1 MKIRITFGMAAIPL
15 AAGLI
20 FAQNQPKPA
29 APKPAAPAAAQ
40 PAAPTQPANAA
51 SPSAVKPVAEA
62 QMDEVLVQANSR
74 VTGSKTDVPVHD
86 TPASIITVPREII
99 DDQMAVDM
107 NSMVRNVSGV
117 NPQLG
122 GGYGLADSYT
132 IRGLNMRFLRD
143 GFADGA
149 AFNGYM
155 RTMTDVESI
164 EVLKG
169 PGSALYGRNEPGGAI
184 NVTTKKPQDKLH
196 ASGEAMAGFW
206 NTYRVAADVGMPLV
220 DNKLLTRLNTAY
232 FKTDGYRGLSREI
245 IEVLPTVTWNFNEKH
260 ALTLDYD
267 FRRIKSTPD
276 NYGILFD
283 ANNAIAAVS
292 PSTTYYSPFN
302 KAEQTVNRISALY
315 EGKFSNQFKL
325 RSALIYDTR
334 DIFFVRNAN
343 VAVSAAGVVSG
354 RDVRSQTDKVNS
366 VLQQNEAVLK
376 FLTGEIAHT
385 VLVGLE
391 FEYARVGTVRNS
403 YGNITGAAAAT
414 ATNLPN
420 ISLLNPM
427 PTETDYLN
435 YTRNAGGSFD
445 RVLESYT
452 YSAYAQ
458 EQITITKQ
466 IKARVGLRWDHVDAQ
481 DAGVQGTSTRT
492 ISMGRDMISWQTGA
506 VYQPW
511 QPVSFYAGY
520 SEGKFIALN
529 TEAVALFTTPE
540 SSNQLEVGNKTTFFK
555 DRLQTNLAVFQ
566 TNRSNYPIT
575 DTSGNVN
582 IFNGKRVTNG
592 VELDISGNPFA
603 GLWLIF
609 NTTYMDAKVV
619 GDETATVNNV
629 RYNIDGKIPQNIP
642 QYAGSLW
649 ATYQIQSGFFKGFG
663 FGGGPTVKSGVYVD
677 ARNLLRIPGY
687 IVADAVL
694 FYKREN
700 WQVQVNFRNITNEIY
715 YATPTFAGALP
726 SEPFNFTVSA
736 KARL

>member
-1 MKIRITFGMAAIPL
+1 MSFKIIKGASLVTL
-15 AAGLI
+15 VAGVL
-20 FAQNQPKPA
+20 FAQKVNPPVPAKPA
-29 APKPAAPAAAQ
+29 AAAKASDTTGKPAAEAAI
-40 PAAPTQPANAA
+40 
-51 SPSAVKPVAEA
+51 KPVTEA

-86 TPASIITVPREII
+86 TPASIITVPKEII
-99 DDQMAVDM
+99 EDQMAVDM

-122 GGYGLADSYT
+122 GGYGFADSYT

-155 RTMTDVESI
+155 RTMTDVESV

-184 NVTTKKPQDKLH
+184 NITTKKPLDRFA
-196 ASGEAMAGFW
+196 ASGEVMAGFW
-206 NTYRVAADVGMPLV
+206 NTYRVAADVGGPLV
-220 DNKLLTRLNTAY
+220 DNKLLTRFNTAY

-245 IEVLPTVTWNFNEKH
+245 IEVLPTVTWNFNDKH

-267 FRRIKSTPD
+267 FRRIKTTPD

-292 PSTTYYSPFN
+292 PSTTYYSPQN
-302 KAEQTVNRISALY
+302 NALQTVNRISALY

-325 RSALIYDTR
+325 RSAIIYDDR
-334 DIFFVRNAN
+334 DISFVRNAN
-343 VAVSAAGVVSG
+343 VAVSALGVVSG
-354 RDVRSQTDKVNS
+354 RDFRVQRDKANS
-366 VLQQNEAVLK
+366 VLQQNEVVLK
-376 FLTGEIAHT
+376 FLTGELAHT
-385 VLVGLE
+385 VLAGLE
-391 FEYARVGTVRNS
+391 FEYARVASVRDS

-420 ISLLNPM
+420 LSLLNPIR
-427 PTETDYLN
+427 TESDYTA

-445 RVLESYT
+445 RLIETYT

-458 EQITITKQ
+458 EQVTITKQ

-481 DAGVQGTSTRT
+481 DAGTQGTSVRT
-492 ISMGRDMISWQTGA
+492 IGMGRDLISWQTGA
-506 VYQPW
+506 VYQPC

-520 SEGKFIALN
+520 SEGKFIAIN
-529 TEAVALFTTPE
+529 TEATALFVTPE
-540 SSNQLEVGNKTTFFK
+540 TSRQVELGNKTTWFK
-555 DRLQTNLAVFQ
+555 DRLQTNLALFQ
-566 TNRSNYPIT
+566 TTRTNYPIT

-582 IFNGKRVTNG
+582 VFNGKRVING

-603 GLWLIF
+603 GFWIIF
-609 NTTYMDAKVV
+609 NTTYMDAKIA
-619 GDETATVNNV
+619 GDETVTVSGT
-629 RYNIDGKIPQNIP
+629 RYNLDGKIPQNIP
-642 QYAGSLW
+642 EYAGSLW
-649 ATYQIQSGFFKGFG
+649 ATYQIQTGFFKGFG
-663 FGGGPTVKSGVYVD
+663 FGGGPTVKAGTYVD

-700 WQVQVNFRNITNEIY
+700 WQVQINFRNITNEVY

-736 KARL
+736 KARI